1 MGLEIQK
8 LIGSHDVIKIEEQL
22 ADELHKPIFT
32 KFQRRKVYSKEVDY
46 IWSADLI
53 ELNNDKGYKY
63 ALTVIDLR
71 SRYAWVV
78 PLKNKTGNTL
88 MLAFQQ
94 IFNKSKRKPKKLW
107 TDEGREFYNKTFM
120 NFLKNNSIT
129 LYSTF

>member
-1 MGLEIQK
+1 MY
-8 LIGSHDVIKIEEQL
+8 DVIKTEEQL

-63 ALTVIDLR
+63 ALTGIDLS

-94 IFNKSKRKPKKLW
+94 MFNKSKRKLKKLW
-107 TDEGREFYNKTFM
+107 TDEGTEFYNKTFM
-120 NFLKNNSIT
+120 NFL
-129 LYSTF
+129 